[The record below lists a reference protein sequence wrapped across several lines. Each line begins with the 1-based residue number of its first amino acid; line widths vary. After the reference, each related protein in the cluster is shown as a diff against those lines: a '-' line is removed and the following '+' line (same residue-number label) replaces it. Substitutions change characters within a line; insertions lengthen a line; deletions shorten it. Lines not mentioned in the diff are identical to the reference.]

1 MINSK
6 RLAALCGVFFLTSV
20 VTAVA
25 VSPYTDISD
34 KTDKAAVDYV
44 YDIQGLT
51 FAQGTEF
58 HPLQPV
64 SRQEFA
70 DMLYR
75 LTPSLHPTEM
85 KTEEDALAV
94 LAQNKIMQ
102 KGSAE
107 AALTRA
113 EYEAVIKAYIT
124 YMRQDTLQQA
134 VPEQTAGSD
143 TVSRLEAVRSVYALI
158 GPGGMYTDYVAAQ
171 QKVMKTLN
179 DEYGSMLTFYE
190 DGVLYR
196 QGDTFVVG
204 LTGRPSMSLE
214 RRLKHDLADG
224 PKVEIKKVS
233 MSRSDYAYLMR
244 KAAALIVATVGTD
257 EFSGVLPDYEN
268 EQIIVM
274 TKHPLSQELLNLL
287 EKEIGTGII
296 RNEDAVTAGTS
307 KKPVA
312 ETSTER
318 RPVTAANRKHRPKV
332 DFYSPLLDRSVSE
345 AITKYQND
353 LYR

>member
-1 MINSK
+1 
-6 RLAALCGVFFLTSV
+6 
-20 VTAVA
+20 
-25 VSPYTDISD
+25 
-34 KTDKAAVDYV
+34 
-44 YDIQGLT
+44 
-51 FAQGTEF
+51 
-58 HPLQPV
+58 
-64 SRQEFA
+64 
-70 DMLYR
+70 
-75 LTPSLHPTEM
+75 
-85 KTEEDALAV
+85 
-94 LAQNKIMQ
+94 
-102 KGSAE
+102 
-107 AALTRA
+107 
-113 EYEAVIKAYIT
+113 
-124 YMRQDTLQQA
+124 
-134 VPEQTAGSD
+134 
-143 TVSRLEAVRSVYALI
+143 
-158 GPGGMYTDYVAAQ
+158 MYTDYVAAQ

-214 RRLKHDLADG
+214 RRLKHDLTDG

-296 RNEDAVTAGTS
+296 RNEDAVNAGTS

-312 ETSTER
+312 ETSIER
-318 RPVTAANRKHRPKV
+318 RPVTAANRKHRPKA

>member
-102 KGSAE
+102 KE
-107 AALTRA
+107 
-113 EYEAVIKAYIT
+113 V
-124 YMRQDTLQQA
+124 Q
-134 VPEQTAGSD
+134 
-143 TVSRLEAVRSVYALI
+143 
-158 GPGGMYTDYVAAQ
+158 
-171 QKVMKTLN
+171 
-179 DEYGSMLTFYE
+179 
-190 DGVLYR
+190 
-196 QGDTFVVG
+196 
-204 LTGRPSMSLE
+204 
-214 RRLKHDLADG
+214 RRL
-224 PKVEIKKVS
+224 
-233 MSRSDYAYLMR
+233 
-244 KAAALIVATVGTD
+244 
-257 EFSGVLPDYEN
+257 
-268 EQIIVM
+268 
-274 TKHPLSQELLNLL
+274 
-287 EKEIGTGII
+287 
-296 RNEDAVTAGTS
+296 
-307 KKPVA
+307 
-312 ETSTER
+312 
-318 RPVTAANRKHRPKV
+318 
-332 DFYSPLLDRSVSE
+332 
-345 AITKYQND
+345 
-353 LYR
+353 

>member
-107 AALTRA
+107 AALTRT

-179 DEYGSMLTFYE
+179 DEYVPIS
-190 DGVLYR
+190 
-196 QGDTFVVG
+196 
-204 LTGRPSMSLE
+204 
-214 RRLKHDLADG
+214 
-224 PKVEIKKVS
+224 
-233 MSRSDYAYLMR
+233 
-244 KAAALIVATVGTD
+244 
-257 EFSGVLPDYEN
+257 FSNKFNNSCDSGCF
-268 EQIIVM
+268 VM
-274 TKHPLSQELLNLL
+274 TMICSF
-287 EKEIGTGII
+287 
-296 RNEDAVTAGTS
+296 S
-307 KKPVA
+307 
-312 ETSTER
+312 
-318 RPVTAANRKHRPKV
+318 
-332 DFYSPLLDRSVSE
+332 
-345 AITKYQND
+345 
-353 LYR
+353 